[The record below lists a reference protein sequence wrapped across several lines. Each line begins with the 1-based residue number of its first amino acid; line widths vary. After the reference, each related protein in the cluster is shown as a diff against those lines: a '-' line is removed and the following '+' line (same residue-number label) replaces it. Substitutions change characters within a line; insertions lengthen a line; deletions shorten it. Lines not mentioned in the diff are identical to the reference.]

1 VLACDIMS
9 SPHTSRRC
17 GMHAP
22 VSTTDVDVWR
32 HFETRQAS
40 WEIERR
46 HLQMQL
52 ARQRKEKQAKD
63 RAHSERVAYRAKRT
77 ATEWKREDDLVS
89 AHERML
95 LSTAGQEQGTRN
107 AEDTLHEMSSSLH
120 EDGAT
125 KLHLSDRRTLEERD
139 QSTDDQRGNRG
150 TSHYRATMNAGA
162 AEFALERREFA
173 EHRKE
178 ALRSFGWAKADEEL
192 EASLHATVSQQLP
205 TGPGAR
211 GHLQTPGRWR
221 ADLQTIEPGAWVNEA
236 TDAEVQRAKTTQMQE
251 HVRSVRNYEARRDTV
266 VGMLNKWG
274 DVQERVTDA
283 KYAAWRTKVDA
294 NTSPRTP
301 SWPDKQTHRV
311 GLQLHTP
318 VLSSPRR
325 LANR

>member
-1 VLACDIMS
+1 
-9 SPHTSRRC
+9 
-17 GMHAP
+17 MHAP

-63 RAHSERVAYRAKRT
+63 RAHAERVAYRAKRT

-107 AEDTLHEMSSSLH
+107 AEDALHEMSSSLH

-162 AEFALERREFA
+162 AEFELERREFA

-221 ADLQTIEPGAWVNEA
+221 ADLQTIEPGAWVNES
-236 TDAEVQRAKTTQMQE
+236 TDAEVQRAKTTQMRE

-266 VGMLNKWG
+266 VDMLDKWG
-274 DVQERVTDA
+274 NVQGEQLRASSAEPQAHTPARAPAHAQPPTHAPAPDPCPSPQPQP
-283 KYAAWRTKVDA
+283 R
-294 NTSPRTP
+294 SMPRTRP
-301 SWPDKQTHRV
+301 QIR
-311 GLQLHTP
+311 
-318 VLSSPRR
+318 
-325 LANR
+325 